1 MGYEYENEEKENGLS
16 DINDATNTT
25 SDALKKIKNHPSNE
39 NKNNN
44 SSANGNAE
52 GTEMISSAT
61 EEQMAS
67 MEEVAASAVILAK
80 QAEEL
85 RDLIG
90 KFKQLI
96 IML

>member
-1 MGYEYENEEKENGLS
+1 MAVVSKIANE
-16 DINDATNTT
+16 
-25 SDALKKIKNHPSNE
+25 
-39 NKNNN
+39 
-44 SSANGNAE
+44 NAE

-67 MEEVAASAVILAK
+67 MEEVAASTVTLAK

-90 KFKQLI
+90 KFTY
-96 IML
+96 